1 MKRNLETIRDILI
14 RLESYNDKEITDREL
29 MYHFDLLME
38 EYIAGVRLRDGS
50 SLYFTQLNLTE
61 EGYDLLTHISNKTV
75 WDSIKE
81 KLNENNMTVNDVP
94 IDIIKWLSKEIMK
107 DMFGGSINGG
117 NI

>member
-1 MKRNLETIRDILI
+1 MKRDLETIRDILI
-14 RLESYNDKEITDREL
+14 RLESYNDKEITDKEL
-29 MYHFDLLME
+29 IYHFDLLME
-38 EYIAGVRLRDGS
+38 KHITGVRLQDGS

-107 DMFGGSINGG
+107 DMFGGSINGSY
-117 NI
+117 I